1 MSDSIEITLETMAN
15 GGSALGRNAG
25 RTVFI
30 PYTIPG
36 ETVMAQVVAEKGRT
50 LFAEGLTLLEASA
63 DRVFP
68 RCEFFGPHK
77 CGGCHWQ
84 HIAYGAQ
91 LLLKQ
96 DVLTDQ
102 LERIGGLPDAEV
114 RPLIAAPAEWGYNE
128 YMTFVRTADG
138 RLGFPGARFAP
149 GADVPA
155 VAVNACHVLHPDLLE
170 LKDSLELEKVTG
182 IEEATFIRTDD
193 APMLILRMADDLPPE
208 LETDLPMS
216 INLLLSDGEAV
227 NLIGDLH
234 GQHTVGGRTFRVTA
248 GSPFRA
254 NRGQLPALAEA
265 VRTALELTGSEHLL
279 ELYAGVGF
287 FSALLAPHTR
297 RLTLVEDDSDAV
309 DDADFNTSDFDHV
322 DVIESAVEDVW
333 EALDGAYD
341 AALVDPPAEEGLS
354 GAALDGLVALGLR
367 RIVYVSGDPA
377 TLARDAKR
385 LTAQGYRLVYAQ
397 PLDFAPQTFALE
409 TVARFD
415 RLA

>member
-1 MSDSIEITLETMAN
+1 MSEQIEITLETMAN
-15 GGSALGRNAG
+15 GGSALGRSAG

-50 LFAEGLTLLEASA
+50 LFAEGQTLLSASA

-68 RCEFFGPHK
+68 RCEFFGPRK
-77 CGGCHWQ
+77 CGGCQWQ

-96 DVLTDQ
+96 DVLADQ

-114 RPLIAAPAEWGYNE
+114 RPVIPAPAEWGYNE
-128 YMTFVRTADG
+128 HMTFVRTADG
-138 RLGFPGARFAP
+138 RLGFPGAMIAP
-149 GADVPA
+149 GMDAAAA
-155 VAVNACHVLHPDLLE
+155 VVTACRVLHPDLLE
-170 LKDSLELEKVTG
+170 LKESLELEKMTG

-193 APMLILRMADDLPPE
+193 APMLLLRMTDDLPPE

-216 INLLLSDGEAV
+216 VNLWLNNGEAV

-234 GQHTVGGRTFRVTA
+234 AQHTVSGHTFRVTA

-254 NRGQLPALAEA
+254 NRSQLPALADA
-265 VRTALELTGSEHLL
+265 VWSALELTGSEHLL

-309 DDADFNTSDFDHV
+309 DDADFNTRDFAHV
-322 DVIESAVEDVW
+322 DVIEGAVEDAW
-333 EALDGAYD
+333 DALEDGVD
-341 AALVDPPAEEGLS
+341 VALVDPPAREGLS
-354 GAALDGLVALGLR
+354 AAALDGLTALAPR

-385 LTAQGYRLVYAQ
+385 LTAQGYRLAYAQ
-397 PLDFAPQTFALE
+397 PLDFAPHTFALE
-409 TVARFD
+409 TVVRFD
-415 RLA
+415 YFR